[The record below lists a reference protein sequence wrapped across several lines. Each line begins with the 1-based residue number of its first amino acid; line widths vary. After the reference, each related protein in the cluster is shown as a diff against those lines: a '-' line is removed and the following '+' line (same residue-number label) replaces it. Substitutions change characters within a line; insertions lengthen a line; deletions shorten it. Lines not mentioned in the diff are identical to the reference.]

1 MQPPFWF
8 TVLVLYNDVKFNL
21 LLFIPMLISAYGSS
35 QNVSRK
41 RNDNYA
47 LTIKVYIYTHI
58 YMFVRIY
65 FIYTCVYVCV
75 YYKSDIR
82 TVTQVLKWVQSSRN
96 YINILGN
103 DAYDW
108 VVSLTTDC
116 QRLGRRGLRD
126 EIWLAHVHT

>member
-1 MQPPFWF
+1 
-8 TVLVLYNDVKFNL
+8 
-21 LLFIPMLISAYGSS
+21 MLISAYGSS

-82 TVTQVLKWVQSSRN
+82 TVTQVLK
-96 YINILGN
+96 
-103 DAYDW
+103 
-108 VVSLTTDC
+108 
-116 QRLGRRGLRD
+116 
-126 EIWLAHVHT
+126 